1 MTTETLNLEDLY
13 ATDEQIQEN
22 YDRLKR
28 NVKAQR
34 AFPIAY
40 RKEQL
45 RQMWKIIENEKDV
58 LCEALNKDL
67 HKGYSESLL
76 MELVVIKNE
85 LLLFEARLDEWCKPE
100 YVSKSLLYAMDDVHI
115 VRDPYGMVL
124 VIGAWNYPIQ
134 LALLPLIGAIAGG
147 NCAILKPSELAPH
160 CAKVLTDLLTK
171 YLDPECFVVLNGGAK
186 ETQKM
191 LEYQWDHIFYT
202 GNNRVAKLVLKAASE
217 HLTPVTL
224 ELGGKNPTYVHSD
237 VDVTVTAQR
246 IAWAKYVNVG
256 QTCLAPDFVLCHQD
270 KVEAFTEALIT
281 TVKKF
286 YTDTPKTFAE
296 YGRIVS
302 KNHLNRVT
310 TMLDNTK
317 GKVVL
322 GGERDEDERYL
333 APTIVKDVKLD
344 DSLFEGEIFGP
355 VLPIVQV
362 ASHEEALKIMNES
375 GRLSIMFI
383 VEIGI

>member
-1 MTTETLNLEDLY
+1 MTTETFNIEDLY
-13 ATDEQIQEN
+13 PTDEQIQEN
-22 YDRLKR
+22 YGRLKR
-28 NVKAQR
+28 NVKSQR

-45 RQMWKIIENEKDV
+45 RQLGKIINNEKDA
-58 LCEALNKDL
+58 LCEALSKDL

-76 MELVVIKNE
+76 MEFLTISNE
-85 LLLFEARLDEWCKPE
+85 LLLFEARLDEWSKPE

-124 VIGAWNYPIQ
+124 VVGAWNYPIH
-134 LALLPLIGAIAGG
+134 LILLPLAGAIAGG
-147 NCAILKPSELAPH
+147 NCVLLKPSELAPH
-160 CAKVLTDLLTK
+160 CAKVVTDLVTK
-171 YLDPECFVVLNGGAK
+171 YLDPECIVVLNGAAK

-202 GNNRVAKLVLKAASE
+202 GNNRVAKIVLKAASE
-217 HLTPVTL
+217 HLTPCTL

-246 IAWAKYVNVG
+246 ITWAKFVNVG
-256 QTCLAPDFVLCHQD
+256 QTCLAPDFVLCHRD
-270 KVEAFTEALIT
+270 KVDSFTEACVT
-281 TVKKF
+281 AVKKF

-302 KNHLNRVT
+302 KNHLNRIT
-310 TMLDNTK
+310 RMLDNTK
-317 GKVVL
+317 GEVVL
-322 GGERDEDERYL
+322 GGERDEDARYL

-344 DSLFEGEIFGP
+344 DSLLDGEIFGP
-355 VLPIVQV
+355 VLPIIQV
-362 ASHEEALKIMNES
+362 ESHEDALEVMNKS
-375 GRLSIMFI
+375 GRLSVVCI
-383 VEIGI
+383 V